1 MIRGIT
7 EVNFPSYA
15 TLSQATVSLEEMGSR
30 TITAQVKID
39 GGITPDFESKEWKL
53 VYNGE
58 EFILNTKTPQATKD
72 TSTQKSI
79 LDLVFVSSME
89 SELKRYFFIELSEV
103 ELGTVIIDKY
113 IASLRLNVTD
123 FITAFN
129 RVLEYYFGAN
139 KFRIVAA
146 PGVTLSPEVKD
157 VSIEYTY
164 LWDVLPVFYDVY
176 GLTWHFTKD
185 VNGYTITV
193 GGEMQTIQD
202 HVFQYGYQG
211 GLTRIERQIEDADIY
226 NQLLGRGGD
235 KNLPYRY
242 FKKADPNNTAFAGDP
257 DACAELSTVYF
268 ERLLDINFR
277 YYVKGWLRNPN
288 RPTNA
293 NYPVPTTTEPEE
305 VTSTWAYQKGLTDEK
320 FRPVEYVKDDES
332 IAKYGVRQGKL
343 DDNDEIYPT
352 IQGVTVSPYGRI
364 DEIVA
369 VGSITD
375 GSDGVDTGGDGTK
388 KVSLPDMLADLTSTK
403 SFSDNRNVTDF
414 VTIEGTSFSVP
425 AGFVGQIDYVPY
437 VERQNSRDFVFVYE
451 PKETDVFAVRDS
463 DGALFGITSIPGGES
478 YHLKVKFVVSIGAA
492 HRGQSSTTREVG
504 FKNITLTSSVKASAS
519 SDTALTFNVWIK
531 NVFQTTQ
538 GTDETDLQYMK
549 RVWEPILGD
558 RVGNEAKLV
567 FSDGW
572 MSASSD
578 YEFTIVDWPTVD
590 RSKTIDGVSSEWM
603 LTLAKSDVDYEATG
617 KYLPNATSPKPV
629 GGDHFFFI
637 GIDMPHIYVEWAEK
651 KLNAEKQTALESKAY
666 ANPTWTVQL
675 DKIRINTLEGKET
688 ATLMSRL
695 GTGVVMQI
703 YDKRFSGGQIL
714 FLAIRTI
721 TITWASD
728 TVMLPNVDVV
738 LSENVLARSSG
749 SSTLSP
755 ENIIASLESTVNKI
769 QQQNAMMPMVYLSK
783 EKDDVAVGHI
793 TMQQGSSFGNY
804 AGGLA
809 GFGGNI
815 DAKGRGELDELT
827 IRHFLEVPELRYNR
841 ISVQIGNR
849 WNAPGGGIIERVEPD
864 YDTDGN
870 ILNTGI
876 IYLHLEDGEIGMV
889 TLDDICMGIY
899 HDGITA
905 DTNALADTDDGI
917 GNFHF
922 SGFYTTYFRVT
933 EILAGDNHAFR
944 YSIRP
949 VSDTWKETH
958 HPCEAMH
965 FVGYGNF
972 SDTTRQTS
980 RYSTRTYERYLKGVN
995 SWEFTKDNI
1004 GAQFGDLSNLSVFS
1018 LNMTGYSAYLNNIY
1032 MSGVIQQFQD
1042 IPYRMEIDTGGQDTL
1057 AYGESITVKCSVFH
1071 GWDDKTSEVTSW
1083 SIVRDTG
1090 DTAADAA
1097 WSELDKVKNFA
1108 GTITIAHGKD
1118 YSDLATVGLST
1129 LFTITATL
1137 SDGTS
1142 TQLELTV

>member
-1 MIRGIT
+1 MIKGIT

-30 TITAQVKID
+30 TITTQVKID
-39 GGITPDFESKEWKL
+39 GGVTPDFESKEWKL

-72 TSTQKSI
+72 TTTQKSI
-79 LDLVFVSSME
+79 LDLTFISSIE
-89 SELKRYFFIELSEV
+89 SELKRYFFIEISEV
-103 ELGTVIIDKY
+103 EVGTVIVDKY

-129 RVLEYYFGAN
+129 RVLDYYFGSN

-146 PGVTLSPEVKD
+146 QGIELSPEVKD

-164 LWDVLPVFYDVY
+164 LWDVLPVFYDIY
-176 GLTWHFTKD
+176 GLTWHVTKD

-193 GGEMQTIQD
+193 GGQMQTIQD

-242 FKKADPNNTAFAGDP
+242 FKKEDPNNTAFAGDP

-288 RPTNA
+288 RPANA
-293 NYPVPTTTEPEE
+293 DYPVPTTTEPDE
-305 VTSTWAYQKGLTDEK
+305 VTSSWAYQKGLTDEK
-320 FRPVEYVKDDES
+320 FRPVEYVKDDDS

-343 DDNDEIYPT
+343 DDNDDIYPT
-352 IQGVTVSPYGRI
+352 IQNVTVDPYGRI

-375 GSDGVDTGGDGTK
+375 DNDGIGGALSEQ
-388 KVSLPDMLADLTSTK
+388 SLPDLLTTIVKDNDERKTYITK
-403 SFSDNRNVTDF
+403 TV
-414 VTIEGTSFSVP
+414 EGCPFRVP
-425 AGFVGQIDYVPY
+425 AGYNGQIESKPY
-437 VERQNSRDFVFVYE
+437 VGEEQESFSGNDVPFVQYE
-451 PKETDVFAVRDS
+451 TNHSKVIAVRDDDNS
-463 DGALFGITSIPGGES
+463 EYELVAIPGGYS
-478 YHLKVKFVVSIGAA
+478 YHLKATFVVSTSRPTYA
-492 HRGQSSTTREVG
+492 TTRTVG
-504 FKNITLTSSVKASAS
+504 LKDIKLTNVLKTAAGVSAR
-519 SDTALTFNVWIK
+519 TFNVWIK

-538 GTDETDLQYMK
+538 ATGETDLQYMK
-549 RVWEPILGD
+549 RVWEPVLGD

-590 RSKTIDGVSSEWM
+590 RTKTIDGVSSEWM

-629 GGDHFFFI
+629 GGDHFYFI

-651 KLNAEKQTALESKAY
+651 KLNKEKQTALESKAY
-666 ANPTWTVQL
+666 TNPTWAVQL
-675 DKIRINTLEGKET
+675 DKIRINTLVGDET

-714 FLAIRTI
+714 FLAIRSM
-721 TITWASD
+721 TITWAND
-728 TVMLPNVDVV
+728 TVMLPTVDVV

-755 ENIIASLESTVNKI
+755 ETIIANLESTVNKI
-769 QQQNAMMPMVYLSK
+769 QQQNAMLPMVYLSK

-793 TMQQGSSFGNY
+793 TMQQGSSFGDY
-804 AGGLA
+804 ASGIT
-809 GFGGNI
+809 GFGGKI
-815 DAKGRGELDELT
+815 DSKGRGELDELT

-841 ISVQIGNR
+841 VSIQIGNR
-849 WNAPGGGIIERVEPD
+849 WNASGGGIIERVEPD
-864 YDTDGN
+864 YDADGN
-870 ILNTGI
+870 MLNSGV
-876 IYLHLEDGEIGMV
+876 IYLHLEEGEIGMV
-889 TLDDICMGIY
+889 ALDDICMGIY

-905 DTNALADTDDGI
+905 DTNALADSDDGI
-917 GNFHF
+917 GNFYF

-933 EILAGDNHAFR
+933 EILAGDNHVFR
-944 YSIRP
+944 YAIRP
-949 VSDTWKETH
+949 ASDTWTETH

-995 SWEFTKDNI
+995 NWEFTKNNI
-1004 GAQFGDLSNLSVFS
+1004 AAQFGDLSNLNVFN

-1032 MSGVIQQFQD
+1032 MSGVVEQFLNL
-1042 IPYRMEIDTGGQDTL
+1042 PLRLEIDTEGQDTL
-1057 AYGESITVKCSVFH
+1057 AYGESLNVTCTVYK
-1071 GWDDKTSEVTSW
+1071 GWDDITSKVTSW
-1083 SIVRDTG
+1083 KIARDTG
-1090 DTAADAA
+1090 NPTEDAA
-1097 WSELDKVKNFA
+1097 WALLDKAKNFN
-1108 GTITIAHGKD
+1108 GSITIEHGKE
-1118 YSDLATVGLST
+1118 YSDLGNIGVST

-1137 SDGTS
+1137 SSGDATS
-1142 TQLELTV
+1142 YSLAF

>member
-1 MIRGIT
+1 MIKGIT

-39 GGITPDFESKEWKL
+39 GGITPDFESEEWKL

-146 PGVTLSPEVKD
+146 PGVTLSLEVKD

-202 HVFQYGYQG
+202 HVFQYGYLG

-242 FKKADPNNTAFAGDP
+242 FKKEDPNNTAFAGDP

-277 YYVKGWLRNPN
+277 YYIKGWLRNPN

-293 NYPVPTTTEPEE
+293 NYPVPTTSEPEE
-305 VTSTWAYQKGLTDEK
+305 VTSSWAYQKGLTDTK

-343 DDNDEIYPT
+343 DDNDDIYPT
-352 IQGVTVSPYGRI
+352 IQGITVSPYGRI

-369 VGSITD
+369 VGAITD
-375 GSDGVDTGGDGTK
+375 GNDGVSVDDDGVQKTD
-388 KVSLPDMLADLTSTK
+388 LPNLLENLSYDPSGRRTTAST
-403 SFSDNRNVTDF
+403 TL
-414 VTIEGTSFSVP
+414 EGPSFSVP
-425 AGFVGQIDYVPY
+425 AGFTGQIDYMPY
-437 VERQNSRDFVFVYE
+437 VEKKNSRDFVFVYE
-451 PKETDVFAVRDS
+451 PKETEMFAVRDS
-463 DGALFGITSIPGGES
+463 DGALFSIASIPGGDS
-478 YHLKVKFVVSIGAA
+478 YHLKIKFVVSVSLGVS
-492 HRGQSSTTREVG
+492 GVVSREVG
-504 FKNITLTSSVKASAS
+504 LKNIKLTSSSRPSAG
-519 SDTALTFNVWIK
+519 SDSFLTFNVWIK
-531 NVFQTTQ
+531 NVFLTTQ

-549 RVWEPILGD
+549 RVWEPVLGD

-603 LTLAKSDVDYEATG
+603 LTLGKSDVDYESTG

-675 DKIRINTLEGKET
+675 DKIRINTLVGEET

-703 YDKRFSGGQIL
+703 YDKRFSGGEIL
-714 FLAIRTI
+714 FLAIRSI
-721 TITWASD
+721 TITWAND

-769 QQQNAMMPMVYLSK
+769 QQQNAMLPMVYLSK

-793 TMQQGSSFGNY
+793 KMLQGSSFGDY
-804 AGGLA
+804 ASGLT
-809 GFGGNI
+809 GFGGTI
-815 DAKGRGELDELT
+815 DSKGRGELDELT

-864 YDTDGN
+864 YDDDGN
-870 ILNTGI
+870 LLNTGI

-889 TLDDICMGIY
+889 ALDDICMGIY

-933 EILAGDNHAFR
+933 EILAGDNHVFR
-944 YSIRP
+944 YAIRP

-972 SDTTRQTS
+972 SDKTRQTS

-1004 GAQFGDLSNLSVFS
+1004 GAQFGDLSNLNVFN

-1042 IPYRMEIDTGGQDTL
+1042 LPYRMDIDTGGQDTL
-1057 AYGESITVKCSVFH
+1057 AYGESVTVKCSVFH
-1071 GWDDKTSEVTSW
+1071 GWEDKTSEVTSW

-1090 DTAADAA
+1090 DTSADAA
-1097 WSELDKVKNFA
+1097 WLELDKVKNFA

>member
-1 MIRGIT
+1 MIKGIT

-30 TITAQVKID
+30 TITTQVKID
-39 GGITPDFESKEWKL
+39 GGVTPDFESKEWKL

-72 TSTQKSI
+72 TTTQKSI
-79 LDLVFVSSME
+79 LDLTFISSIE
-89 SELKRYFFIELSEV
+89 SELKRYFFIEISEV
-103 ELGTVIIDKY
+103 EVGTVIVDKY

-129 RVLEYYFGAN
+129 RVLDYYFGSN

-146 PGVTLSPEVKD
+146 QGIELSPEVKD

-164 LWDVLPVFYDVY
+164 LWDVLPVFYDIY
-176 GLTWHFTKD
+176 GLTWHVTKD

-193 GGEMQTIQD
+193 GGQMQTIQD

-242 FKKADPNNTAFAGDP
+242 FKKEDPNNTAFAGDP

-288 RPTNA
+288 RPTSTD
-293 NYPVPTTTEPEE
+293 YPVPTTTEPDE
-305 VTSTWAYQKGLTDEK
+305 VTSSWAYQKGLTDEK
-320 FRPVEYVKDDES
+320 FRPVEYVKDDDS

-343 DDNDEIYPT
+343 DDNDDIYPT
-352 IQGVTVSPYGRI
+352 IQNVTVDPYGRI

-375 GSDGVDTGGDGTK
+375 GSDGVETDESGEK
-388 KVSLPDMLADLTSTK
+388 KTSLPDMLADLTSNK
-403 SFSDNRNVTDF
+403 SYTPNRNVTDS
-414 VTIEGTSFSVP
+414 VTIEGASFSVP
-425 AGFVGQIDYVPY
+425 EGFIGQIDYSPY
-437 VERQNSRDFVFVYE
+437 VERKNARDFAFIYE
-451 PKETDVFAVRDS
+451 PKETEIFAVRDS
-463 DGALFGITSIPGGES
+463 DGTLFNVSSIPGGTS
-478 YHLKVKFVVSIGAA
+478 YHLKVKFVVSINTIL
-492 HRGQSSTTREVG
+492 RGEVSATREVG
-504 FKNITLTSSVKASAS
+504 FKNITLTSSVKVASGA
-519 SDTALTFNVWIK
+519 DTAQTFNVWIK

-538 GTDETDLQYMK
+538 GTSETDLQYMK
-549 RVWEPILGD
+549 RVWEPVLGD

-590 RSKTIDGVSSEWM
+590 RTKTIDGVSSEWM

-629 GGDHFFFI
+629 GGDHFYFI

-651 KLNAEKQTALESKAY
+651 KLNKEKQTALESKAY
-666 ANPTWTVQL
+666 TNPTWAVQL
-675 DKIRINTLEGKET
+675 DKIRINTLVGDET

-714 FLAIRTI
+714 FLAIRSM
-721 TITWASD
+721 TITWAND
-728 TVMLPNVDVV
+728 TVMLPTVDVV

-755 ENIIASLESTVNKI
+755 ETIIANLESTVNKI
-769 QQQNAMMPMVYLSK
+769 QQQNAMLPMVYLSK

-793 TMQQGSSFGNY
+793 TMQQGSSFGDY
-804 AGGLA
+804 ASGIT
-809 GFGGNI
+809 GFGGKI
-815 DAKGRGELDELT
+815 DSKGRGELDELT

-841 ISVQIGNR
+841 VSIQIGNR
-849 WNAPGGGIIERVEPD
+849 WNASGGGIIERVEPD
-864 YDTDGN
+864 YDADGN
-870 ILNTGI
+870 MLNSGV
-876 IYLHLEDGEIGMV
+876 IYLHLEEGEIGMV
-889 TLDDICMGIY
+889 ALDDICMGIY

-905 DTNALADTDDGI
+905 DTNALADSDDGI
-917 GNFHF
+917 GNFYF

-933 EILAGDNHAFR
+933 EILAGDNHVFR
-944 YSIRP
+944 YATRP
-949 VSDTWKETH
+949 VSDTWTETH

-972 SDTTRQTS
+972 SDKTRQTS

-1004 GAQFGDLSNLSVFS
+1004 GAQFGDLSNLNVFN

-1032 MSGVIQQFQD
+1032 MSGVVEQFLNL
-1042 IPYRMEIDTGGQDTL
+1042 PLRLEIDTEGQDTL
-1057 AYGESITVKCSVFH
+1057 AYGESLNVTCTVYK
-1071 GWDDKTSEVTSW
+1071 GWDDITSKVTSW
-1083 SIVRDTG
+1083 KIARDTG
-1090 DTAADAA
+1090 NPTEDAA
-1097 WSELDKVKNFA
+1097 WALLDKAKNFN
-1108 GTITIAHGKD
+1108 GSITIEHGKE
-1118 YSDLATVGLST
+1118 YSDLGNIGVST

-1137 SDGTS
+1137 SSGDTTS
-1142 TQLELTV
+1142 YSLAF

>member
-1 MIRGIT
+1 MIKGIT

-30 TITAQVKID
+30 TITTQVKID
-39 GGITPDFESKEWKL
+39 GGVTPDFESKEWKL

-72 TSTQKSI
+72 TTTQKSI
-79 LDLVFVSSME
+79 LDLTFISSIE

-103 ELGTVIIDKY
+103 EVGTVIVDKY

-129 RVLEYYFGAN
+129 RVLDYYFGSN

-146 PGVTLSPEVKD
+146 QGIELSPEVKD

-164 LWDVLPVFYDVY
+164 LWDVLPVFYDIY
-176 GLTWHFTKD
+176 GLTWHVTKD

-193 GGEMQTIQD
+193 GGQMQTIQD

-242 FKKADPNNTAFAGDP
+242 FKKEDPNNTAFAGDP

-288 RPTNA
+288 RPANA
-293 NYPVPTTTEPEE
+293 DYPVPTTTEPDE
-305 VTSTWAYQKGLTDEK
+305 VTSSWAYQKGLTDEK
-320 FRPVEYVKDDES
+320 FRPVEYVKDDDS

-343 DDNDEIYPT
+343 DDNDDIYPT
-352 IQGVTVSPYGRI
+352 IQNVTVDPYGRI

-375 GSDGVDTGGDGTK
+375 DNDGIGGALSEQ
-388 KVSLPDMLADLTSTK
+388 SLPDLLTTIVKDNDERKTYITK
-403 SFSDNRNVTDF
+403 TV
-414 VTIEGTSFSVP
+414 EGCPFRVP
-425 AGFVGQIDYVPY
+425 AGYNGQIESKPY
-437 VERQNSRDFVFVYE
+437 VGEEQESFSGNDVPFVQYE
-451 PKETDVFAVRDS
+451 TNHSKVIAVRDDDNS
-463 DGALFGITSIPGGES
+463 EYELVAIPGGYS
-478 YHLKVKFVVSIGAA
+478 YHLKATFVVSTSRPTYA
-492 HRGQSSTTREVG
+492 TTRTVG
-504 FKNITLTSSVKASAS
+504 LKDIKLTNVLKTAAGVSAR
-519 SDTALTFNVWIK
+519 TFNVWIK

-538 GTDETDLQYMK
+538 ATGETDLQYMK
-549 RVWEPILGD
+549 RVWEPVLGD

-590 RSKTIDGVSSEWM
+590 RTKTIDGVSSEWM

-629 GGDHFFFI
+629 GGDHFYFI

-651 KLNAEKQTALESKAY
+651 KLNKEKQTALESKAY
-666 ANPTWTVQL
+666 TNPTWAVQL
-675 DKIRINTLEGKET
+675 DKIRINTLVGDET

-714 FLAIRTI
+714 FLAIRSM
-721 TITWASD
+721 TITWAND
-728 TVMLPNVDVV
+728 TVMLPTVDVV

-755 ENIIASLESTVNKI
+755 ETIIANLESTVNKI
-769 QQQNAMMPMVYLSK
+769 QQQNAMLPMVYLSK

-793 TMQQGSSFGNY
+793 TMQQGSSFGDY
-804 AGGLA
+804 ASGIT
-809 GFGGNI
+809 GFGGKI
-815 DAKGRGELDELT
+815 DSKGRGELDELT

-841 ISVQIGNR
+841 VSIQIGNR
-849 WNAPGGGIIERVEPD
+849 WNASGGGIIERVEPD
-864 YDTDGN
+864 YDADGN
-870 ILNTGI
+870 MLNSGV
-876 IYLHLEDGEIGMV
+876 IYLHLEEGEIGMV
-889 TLDDICMGIY
+889 ALDDICMGIY

-905 DTNALADTDDGI
+905 DTNALADSDDGI
-917 GNFHF
+917 GNFYF

-933 EILAGDNHAFR
+933 EILAGDNHVFR
-944 YSIRP
+944 YAIRP
-949 VSDTWKETH
+949 ASDTWTETH

-995 SWEFTKDNI
+995 NWEFTKNNI
-1004 GAQFGDLSNLSVFS
+1004 AAQFGDLSNLNVFN

-1032 MSGVIQQFQD
+1032 MSGVVEQFLNL
-1042 IPYRMEIDTGGQDTL
+1042 PLRLEIDTEGQDTL
-1057 AYGESITVKCSVFH
+1057 AYGESLNVTCTVYK
-1071 GWDDKTSEVTSW
+1071 GWDDITSKVTSW
-1083 SIVRDTG
+1083 KIARDTG
-1090 DTAADAA
+1090 NPTEDAA
-1097 WSELDKVKNFA
+1097 WALLDKAKNFN
-1108 GTITIAHGKD
+1108 GSITIEHGKE
-1118 YSDLATVGLST
+1118 YSDLGNIGVST

-1137 SDGTS
+1137 SSGDATS
-1142 TQLELTV
+1142 YSLAF